1 MSGYD
6 ELKLNKQWDDDEKS
20 NSEFIIQFF
29 LSRFLTQ
36 LPLTDKQS

>member
-1 MSGYD
+1 VNGYD
-6 ELKLNKQWDDDEKS
+6 ELKLNKQWGDDEKS
-20 NSEFIIQFF
+20 NGEFIIQFS